1 MKYYY
6 GFCFLMFVIFACNSS
21 PKTENVKNNNRLTSI
36 NQLLSDTFVEQIK
49 LESVNTD
56 SIEKAVLK
64 KIKCESINSIEKFE
78 SEKIIATYTE
88 ILVILKQNKDSSKS
102 AQNMILQ
109 TIFEKLDK
117 QQAKIESNSEIEIK
131 TKLLMA
137 KTKSEIWP
145 YFKK

>member
-1 MKYYY
+1 
-6 GFCFLMFVIFACNSS
+6 MFVIFACNSS
-21 PKTENVKNNNRLTSI
+21 PKTESVKNNNQLTSI